1 MGGQDES
8 KGEYIRERK
17 FPEKGAAKKIS
28 EKGRGRT
35 RTLKEES
42 EQCIILCIS
51 DFLGRTCIKAF
62 YLHILSYQVFL
73 PYSRPRVRPSLVV

>member
-28 EKGRGRT
+28 EN
-35 RTLKEES
+35 EEV
-42 EQCIILCIS
+42 EQE
-51 DFLGRTCIKAF
+51 
-62 YLHILSYQVFL
+62 H
-73 PYSRPRVRPSLVV
+73 